1 MCPGAFSPPN
11 HQPDNTAI
19 GTPSDFLSLVRVPR
33 LMKPEQFRQ
42 IERSVGWPRC
52 WRCLLR
58 NPTMAPTCRERNHKK
73 AMENGPFIE
82 DFPIKTS
89 IYIIWLVVWNMAFM
103 TFHILGI
110 IIPTDFHIFRGVE
123 TTNQAWC
130 TRGIYWIEHVQSRVL
145 RFHVGSHGDPLADS
159 TRCKGL
165 VRDAVDQGN
174 HNNGTQDSRAVGRI
188 LSQPW
193 LWKVCYKLNIGRWW
207 QTDRDSKIMI
217 HKLGQPVILG

>member
-103 TFHILGI
+103 TFHILGRT
-110 IIPTDFHIFRGVE
+110 IPTDELICFSWVDDKTWHTSGLPQLDSSLEPRPQVDCLHPLLLTTCPILDDKATEIFPSFLWDIFFI
-123 TTNQAWC
+123 TTPNLVANTISSIFDLLLQ
-130 TRGIYWIEHVQSRVL
+130 TEHVKPQMPSEKC
-145 RFHVGSHGDPLADS
+145 A
-159 TRCKGL
+159 TK
-165 VRDAVDQGN
+165 
-174 HNNGTQDSRAVGRI
+174 TVGR
-188 LSQPW
+188 
-193 LWKVCYKLNIGRWW
+193 
-207 QTDRDSKIMI
+207 
-217 HKLGQPVILG
+217 